1 MKVAVTNLFVALPAI
16 AIVSIAIVA
25 PLTSWITN
33 PQAITEYAVQILMLI
48 CAFIGSVFITTI
60 ACACKGKF

>member
-1 MKVAVTNLFVALPAI
+1 MLL
-16 AIVSIAIVA
+16 AIVLAGIAIVA

-48 CAFIGSVFITTI
+48 CAFVGSVFIIII

>member
-1 MKVAVTNLFVALPAI
+1 MKVAVTNLFFALPAI

-33 PQAITEYAVQILMLI
+33 PQAITEYAVQILMLLLGQ
-48 CAFIGSVFITTI
+48 FLL
-60 ACACKGKF
+60 